1 MDLLIN
7 ILGIASLG
15 VMLQE
20 FEPYQWLTEKLH
32 MPDKPFRCTLC
43 ATFWYSVGPLISIY
57 GLEGLLYAALSGTIA
72 ELLDRHLWS
81 H

>member
-1 MDLLIN
+1 MELLIS

-32 MPDKPFRCTLC
+32 LPDKPFRCTLC
-43 ATFWYSVGPLISIY
+43 ATFWLSVGPLISIY
-57 GLEGLLYAALSGTIA
+57 GYRGILYAAASATVA
-72 ELLDRHLWS
+72 ELLDRKLWN